1 MTSQAIEIEGT
12 EGTCMGAAERAHG
25 SSFYAAMRIMPH
37 GQREAMFEIYSF
49 CRAVDDIA
57 DDLGPAESRMALLEQ
72 WRRKIDSIYLGEGRA
87 DLAGL
92 AAAVRDFKL
101 ESDDFRAIID
111 GMEMDVRQTI
121 QAPAFVDLDLY
132 CDRVA
137 SAVGRLSSRVFR
149 LSAEQGRQ
157 LAEHLGRAL
166 QLTNI
171 LRDLDEDAAMGRLY
185 LPREFLAEAKI
196 SSTDPASVL
205 AHPALPEVCG
215 RIVALASWRFAEADK
230 LMRTYPRRSVRT
242 PRVMS
247 EAYKSILKALVAR
260 GWAAPR
266 ERVRL
271 RKSRLAWI
279 LLRHFIF

>member
-1 MTSQAIEIEGT
+1 MTSQAIEIEAT
-12 EGTCMGAAERAHG
+12 NELAAGRALG

-37 GQREAMFEIYSF
+37 GQREAMYEIYSF

-57 DDLGPAESRMALLEQ
+57 DDPGPAEGRLARLEE
-72 WRRKIDSIYLGEGRA
+72 WRRNIDAIYLGEKRA

-92 AAAVRDFKL
+92 AAAVREFKL
-101 ESDDFRAIID
+101 ESDDFRAIVD
-111 GMEMDVRQTI
+111 GMEMDVRQNI
-121 QAPAFVDLDLY
+121 QAPAFVELDLY

-137 SAVGRLSSRVFR
+137 SAVGRLSSRVFG
-149 LSAEQGRQ
+149 LSSEECRQ
-157 LAEHLGRAL
+157 LSEHLGRAL

-185 LPREFLAEAKI
+185 LPREFLTEAGI
-196 SSTDPASVL
+196 TGTDPAAVL

-215 RIVALASWRFAEADK
+215 RMASLARWRFAEADK
-230 LMRTYPRRSVRT
+230 IMKKHSRRKVRT

-247 EAYKSILKALVAR
+247 EAYKSILSALVNR

-266 ERVRL
+266 ATVKLSKPRL
-271 RKSRLAWI
+271 VLI
-279 LLRHFIF
+279 LIRHFIF

>member
-12 EGTCMGAAERAHG
+12 GGNAAGRAHS
-25 SSFYAAMRIMPH
+25 SSFYAAMRIMPR

-57 DDLGPAESRMALLEQ
+57 DDQGPAAQRLEQLEQ
-72 WRRKIDSIYLGEGRA
+72 WRRNIDAIYLGERRA

-92 AAAVRDFKL
+92 AAAVREFNL
-101 ESDDFRAIID
+101 ESGDFRAIID
-111 GMEMDVRQTI
+111 GMEMDVRQNI
-121 QAPAFVDLDLY
+121 QAPSFVELDLY

-137 SAVGRLSSRVFR
+137 SAVGRLSTCVFR
-149 LSAEQGRQ
+149 MPREEGKH

-166 QLTNI
+166 QLTNV

-185 LPREFLAEAKI
+185 LPREFLTEAGI
-196 SSTDPASVL
+196 TSSDPDTVL

-215 RIVALASWRFAEADK
+215 RIVSLARWRFSEADK
-230 LMRTYPRRSVRT
+230 IMKAHPRRMVRT

-247 EAYKSILKALVAR
+247 GAYKSILRALVAR
-260 GWAAPR
+260 GWATPR
-266 ERVRL
+266 VPVRL
-271 RKSRLAWI
+271 SKPRLI
-279 LLRHFIF
+279 LIVLRHFIF

>member
-12 EGTCMGAAERAHG
+12 EADAAQRAHG
-25 SSFYAAMRIMPH
+25 SSFYAAMRIMPR

-49 CRAVDDIA
+49 CSAVDDIA
-57 DDLGPAESRMALLEQ
+57 DDPGPPEARLQQLEQ
-72 WRRKIDSIYLGEGRA
+72 WRRNIDAIYLGEKRN

-92 AAAVRDFKL
+92 STAVRDFKL

-111 GMEMDVRQTI
+111 GMETDVRKNI
-121 QAPAFVDLDLY
+121 QAPSFVDLDLY

-149 LSAEQGRQ
+149 LPPEEGKR

-185 LPREFLAEAKI
+185 LPREFLAEAGI
-196 SSTDPASVL
+196 SATDPASVL
-205 AHPALPEVCG
+205 AHPALTEVCE
-215 RIVALASWRFAEADK
+215 RIASLARWRFSEADK
-230 LMRTYPRRSVRT
+230 HMRIFPRRMVRT
-242 PRVMS
+242 PRVMG

-260 GWAAPR
+260 GWAPPRAP
-266 ERVRL
+266 VRL
-271 RKSRLAWI
+271 RKTRLAWI
-279 LLRHFIF
+279 LLRHYIF